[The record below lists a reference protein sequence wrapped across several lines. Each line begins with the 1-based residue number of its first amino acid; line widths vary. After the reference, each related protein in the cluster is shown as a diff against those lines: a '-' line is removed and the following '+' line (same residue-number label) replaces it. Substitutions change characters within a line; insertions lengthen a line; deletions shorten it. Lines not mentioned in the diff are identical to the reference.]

1 MEDQVAVT
9 GCPKCGHPWDSH
21 EFGVPAPYCPITVG
35 DRMIASVTQDFNE
48 TFATKAD
55 CTGFMAR
62 MIATGDLPEGV
73 DPDNA
78 HVKQV
83 IQWCKEN
90 TGVQ

>member
-1 MEDQVAVT
+1 MAEEN
-9 GCPKCGHPWDSH
+9 CPKCGHPLDSH
-21 EFGVPAPYCPITVG
+21 EFGVPAPYCPNIL
-35 DRMIASVTQDFNE
+35 DAIIESVTQDFNE

-73 DPDNA
+73 DPDNEHA
-78 HVKQV
+78 KQV

-90 TGVQ
+90 TAA